1 MMTQDFPGGGA
12 LYQIGLKSVVRC
24 IMEPPLVLGDTDK
37 RIAKLRRHHDISG
50 ILDEI
55 ERENTSGLS
64 SLRSNL
70 TFRPRKCTLKSI
82 NRRTVEARTSEK
94 ARGRAKKRRR
104 AS

>member
-1 MMTQDFPGGGA
+1 MMAQDFPGGGP

-37 RIAKLRRHHDISG
+37 RIAELGRKLDISG
-50 ILDEI
+50 PLAEI
-55 ERENTSGLS
+55 ERENASGRG

-82 NRRTVEARTSEK
+82 DRKTVEARTSEK

-104 AS
+104 AT